1 MGANMADT
9 KKSEMVAESRIVSDL
24 LAAGILVAKPYF
36 DQLGG
41 DLIGFINVDNKGF
54 TCRVQCK
61 YRDWS
66 RRSEV
71 RIPVEYTENAFLL
84 CLHFVLPDRSGQ
96 AFLLPDDIRKRFA
109 TGRMRGK
116 DVLRL
121 TLTPATAVALIDDRD
136 LALTPEK
143 VEAIKSL
150 MESSSALAKMYQD
163 SRRVIDSA
171 RKAVELQKR
180 AEKLQSLVYEAR
192 IAEIQKKS
200 AEDHLATMQEYMAL
214 LESQIKA
221 AEENAKKNRK

>member
-1 MGANMADT
+1 MADT
-9 KKSEMVAESRIVSDL
+9 KKWEMIAEFRIASDL
-24 LAAGILVAKPYF
+24 LASGVLVAKPFF

-41 DLIGFINVDNKGF
+41 DLIGFINGDNTGF

-61 YRDWS
+61 YRDCS

-84 CLHFVLPDRSGQ
+84 CLYLVLPDRNGQ

-109 TGRMRGK
+109 TGRMHSK

-143 VEAIKSL
+143 VKEIKSL
-150 MESSSALAKMYQD
+150 TKSSSALARMFQD
-163 SRRVIDSA
+163 SRKVIDSA
-171 RKAVELQKR
+171 RKAMESRER
-180 AEKLQSLVYEAR
+180 AEKLQSLLYEAR
-192 IAEIQKKS
+192 IAEIQRKS
-200 AEDHLATMQEYMAL
+200 AEDHLATMQEYIAL
-214 LESQIKA
+214 LESQITV
-221 AEENAKKNRK
+221 AEEDAKKNRK

>member
-1 MGANMADT
+1 MI
-9 KKSEMVAESRIVSDL
+9 AESRFASDL

-41 DLIGFINVDNKGF
+41 DLIGFINVDNMGF

-61 YRDWS
+61 YRDCR

-71 RIPVEYTENAFLL
+71 QIPIEYTENAFLL
-84 CLHFVLPDRSGQ
+84 CLHLVLPDRSGQ
-96 AFLLPDDIRKRFA
+96 AFLLPDDIRERFV

-116 DVLRL
+116 DLLRL

-136 LALTPEK
+136 LALTPERVK
-143 VEAIKSL
+143 AIQSL
-150 MESSSALAKMYQD
+150 TRSSSALAKMYED
-163 SRRVIDSA
+163 SRKVIDSA
-171 RKAVELQKR
+171 GEAMELRER
-180 AEKLQSLVYEAR
+180 ADKLEWLLYEAR

-200 AEDHLATMQEYMAL
+200 AEGHLATMQEYVAL

-221 AEENAKKNRK
+221 AEENAKKKWK